1 MSRQWFRMERT
12 AHRLPRSLHPPT
24 PRAVTVDGDRFCHLG
39 TPAHY
44 AAHMTGTTS
53 HLPPFDTFEF
63 DEHEQVVTGTDPE
76 TGLRAFVAIHSTA
89 RGPALG
95 GCRMVAYPDGP
106 SAYADALRLS
116 QAMSYKNALAGLPHG
131 GGKAVIWAD
140 PHTDKSPELFHAMG
154 RFIATLGGRY
164 ITAGDVGISVA
175 DLDLIGETNPWTTG
189 RSPERGGAGDSGI
202 LTAYGVLQGMRA
214 AATRVW
220 GSPDLSDRVIG
231 IAGVGKVGRRL
242 AIQLVRD
249 EGAEVIITD
258 PQPAAIESVLDEIPA
273 TVVSN
278 VDQLLEAHL
287 DIYSPNALGRALTA
301 QIAETLSASIVC
313 GGANNQLAAPDVA
326 EVLAL
331 RGILYAPD
339 YLVNCGGV
347 VQVADEL
354 LGFDMDRAK
363 KRVAGVFETAL
374 AVFDRAVGA
383 GITPAAAA
391 ALEAQERIAAGIV
404 PRFDRFA

>member
-1 MSRQWFRMERT
+1 
-12 AHRLPRSLHPPT
+12 
-24 PRAVTVDGDRFCHLG
+24 
-39 TPAHY
+39 
-44 AAHMTGTTS
+44 MTGSTS
-53 HLPPFDTFEF
+53 HSQPFNTLEF
-63 DEHEQVVTGTDPE
+63 DAHEQITMGTDPD

-106 SAYADALRLS
+106 TAYADALRLS

-202 LTAYGVLQGMRA
+202 LTAYGVWQGMRA
-214 AATRVW
+214 AAAHAW
-220 GSPDLSDRVIG
+220 GSPDLTDRVIG
-231 IAGVGKVGRRL
+231 IAGAGKVGRRL
-242 AIQLVRD
+242 AIHLVRD
-249 EGAEVIITD
+249 EGAQVIITD

-273 TVVSN
+273 TVVSSI
-278 VDQLLEAHL
+278 DELLNARL
-287 DIYSPNALGRALTA
+287 DIYSPNALGGALTPA
-301 QIAETLSASIVC
+301 IAETLHVGIVC

-326 EVLAL
+326 DVLAL

-354 LGFDMDRAK
+354 LGFDMSRAK
-363 KRVAGVFETAL
+363 ARVAGVYDTAL
-374 AVFDRAVGA
+374 AVFDRAA
-383 GITPAAAA
+383 REGITPAAAA
-391 ALEAQERIAAGIV
+391 ALEAQERIAAGTV
-404 PRFDRFA
+404 PRFDRFS